1 MSGEDRCRF
10 RFDEVSVIEH
20 SFEHSSEASGG
31 LALAAA
37 SLAIHRDPSNLES
50 KRPLT
55 DGGWIVKNRFPSII
69 SESQLCNNSFP
80 LSVGAD
86 LL

>member
-1 MSGEDRCRF
+1 MA
-10 RFDEVSVIEH
+10 H
-20 SFEHSSEASGG
+20 AEASCL
-31 LALAAA
+31 LALAAL
-37 SLAIHRDPSNLES
+37 SLAIHRDPNNLAS

-55 DGGWIVKNRFPSII
+55 DGVGIVKNSFPSII
-69 SESQLCNNSFP
+69 GESQLCNNSFP

>member
-1 MSGEDRCRF
+1 MA
-10 RFDEVSVIEH
+10 H
-20 SFEHSSEASGG
+20 AEASCV
-31 LALAAA
+31 LARAAL
-37 SLAIHRDPSNLES
+37 SLAIRRDPNNLES

-55 DGGWIVKNRFPSII
+55 DGAWIVKNSFPSII

-86 LL
+86 FL